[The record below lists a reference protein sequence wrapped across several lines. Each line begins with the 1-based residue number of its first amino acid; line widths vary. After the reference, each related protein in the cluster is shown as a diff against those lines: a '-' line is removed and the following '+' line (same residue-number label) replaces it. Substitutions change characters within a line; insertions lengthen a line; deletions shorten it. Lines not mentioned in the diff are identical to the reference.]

1 MEVNSL
7 KNQKIALQ
15 ASRESIVLLKNSGK
29 TLPLSKESVKTI
41 SVCGPNADDTSY
53 ALTHYGPLA
62 VEVTTVLQGI
72 KEKVGEKVHVLYTQ
86 GCQLVDKNWPESEI
100 LPQEPDAKEKA
111 EIEKAVENA
120 RKSDVAIVVLG
131 GNNRT
136 CGENKSRTS
145 LELPGHQLQLL
156 QAVVSVGKPVVLVLV
171 NGRPLAINWADKY
184 VDAILE
190 AWYPGSQG
198 GKAVADIL
206 FGDYN
211 PVVN

>member
-1 MEVNSL
+1 M
-7 KNQKIALQ
+7 
-15 ASRESIVLLKNSGK
+15 
-29 TLPLSKESVKTI
+29 
-41 SVCGPNADDTSY
+41 
-53 ALTHYGPLA
+53 
-62 VEVTTVLQGI
+62 
-72 KEKVGEKVHVLYTQ
+72 
-86 GCQLVDKNWPESEI
+86 
-100 LPQEPDAKEKA
+100 
-111 EIEKAVENA
+111 
-120 RKSDVAIVVLG
+120 AIVVLG

-206 FGDYN
+206 FWRL
-211 PVVN
+211 